1 MLSEDKGLSVK
12 IINIRTVI
20 PLDSEIILKS
30 ISKTKCAVTEKNII
44 FRESGPPIEL
54 LKKYGLYT
62 PFIVKAA
69 EKVMARKKDNFY
81 Q

>member
-1 MLSEDKGLSVK
+1 MRSNREEH
-12 IINIRTVI
+12 NIQRKWPT
-20 PLDSEIILKS
+20 S
-30 ISKTKCAVTEKNII
+30 
-44 FRESGPPIEL
+44 IEL